1 MGATAPTH
9 EFPLFTLPLKAIYIP
24 RSYFWLDVES
34 SLTVISTSIV
44 SPEPVQVEFGGT
56 PTALTTVVT
65 TSFAEHEFR
74 LVGHV
79 TGVRTVGGFAG
90 VIVGVIV
97 GVVVEVVVGVLVAVW
112 ANAGPMSN
120 RKIARASRDTV
131 SLFMGITAGL
141 TDSSVFGF
149 VPPGGPYSRLTIVRI
164 GWFLNK
170 PKDGFGLT
178 SFSCRKPG
186 LAIVHPFLIPR
197 PSLPQCPKPSPPWG
211 LGP

>member
-1 MGATAPTH
+1 
-9 EFPLFTLPLKAIYIP
+9 IYIP
-24 RSYFWLDVES
+24 RSYFWLDVDV

-44 SPEPVQVEFGGT
+44 SPEPLQVGSDGA

-74 LVGHV
+74 LDGHV

-97 GVVVEVVVGVLVAVW
+97 GVVVGVLVAVC

-120 RKIARASRDTV
+120 RRIAGASRDTIL
-131 SLFMGITAGL
+131 LFMGVPRQKL
-141 TDSSVFGF
+141 FPSSSVRFRLIAR
-149 VPPGGPYSRLTIVRI
+149 GGVCSRLTFLRT

-170 PKDGFGLT
+170 SKDGFGLT
-178 SFSCRKPG
+178 SF
-186 LAIVHPFLIPR
+186 
-197 PSLPQCPKPSPPWG
+197 
-211 LGP
+211 